1 MIAKLRTIMSM
12 IFMDAQ
18 IEFKEHCRPL
28 VVTHFCLFPRT
39 FILPISNVQASH
51 SPCLDEIK
59 TQNIKNL
66 STRHYCLGSSNFP
79 TGFSSFPGNMDGLL
93 SSCSISHLEHIIPT
107 ASYNAS
113 ISIAGRIV
121 L

>member
-18 IEFKEHCRPL
+18 IEFKEHCRISSHPFLL
-28 VVTHFCLFPRT
+28 VPTYIYITDFKCSSFSLPMPRRDKDSEHQKSVHQT
-39 FILPISNVQASH
+39 Y
-51 SPCLDEIK
+51 
-59 TQNIKNL
+59 
-66 STRHYCLGSSNFP
+66 YCLGSSNVP